1 MLCLAGTSGFCSTFY
16 GLYRMSSTTK
26 SALISSLYDAFA
38 IGDVPT
44 VVGFLGHLQSWEVM
58 GEGAISYAGTY
69 DASNITEF
77 FMKLGQSLQVTDFRV
92 DKMWEDA
99 DSVVAKGY
107 LSGTSTATGKHA
119 GGNWI
124 MLWEFE
130 NGNIVRFADYYDTYT
145 FHAVEL

>member
-1 MLCLAGTSGFCSTFY
+1 
-16 GLYRMSSTTK
+16 MSNSTK
-26 SALISSLYDAFA
+26 SELISELYKAFA
-38 IGDVPT
+38 TGDIQT
-44 VVGFLGHLQSWEVM
+44 LLASLGHLQSWEIM
-58 GEGAISYAGTY
+58 GKGAISYAGTY

-107 LSGTSTATGKHA
+107 LSGTSTTTGKHA
-119 GGNWI
+119 GGNWM

-145 FHAVEL
+145 FYSIEL